1 MSRNRRFDLDESS
14 QLLIRAHNETPS
26 VANARQQ
33 QYLAPVIVGGR
44 DQPTLNPALLRLS
57 ATISQVD
64 NKGFASAD

>member
-44 DQPTLNPALLRLS
+44 DPAHAES
-57 ATISQVD
+57 
-64 NKGFASAD
+64 GFAEIVSDNFPSRQ